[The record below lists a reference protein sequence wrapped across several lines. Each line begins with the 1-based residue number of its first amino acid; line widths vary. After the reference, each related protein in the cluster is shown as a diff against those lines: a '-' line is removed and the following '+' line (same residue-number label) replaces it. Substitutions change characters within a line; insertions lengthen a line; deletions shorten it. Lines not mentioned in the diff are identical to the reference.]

1 MEKGIVHKYINANM
15 FNVCQG
21 MLIML
26 KVIIK
31 NTNKKL
37 SLDFIKKSLPL
48 IEKVGILLI
57 NKPLIRIT

>member
-1 MEKGIVHKYINANM
+1 MPKCLTYARAR
-15 FNVCQG
+15 
-21 MLIML
+21 LIML

-37 SLDFIKKSLPL
+37 SFDFIKKSLPL
-48 IEKVGILLI
+48 IENVGILLI

>member
-1 MEKGIVHKYINANM
+1 M

-37 SLDFIKKSLPL
+37 SFDFIKKSLPL

>member
-31 NTNKKL
+31 NTNKKIIF
-37 SLDFIKKSLPL
+37 DFIKKSLPL
-48 IEKVGILLI
+48 I
-57 NKPLIRIT
+57 